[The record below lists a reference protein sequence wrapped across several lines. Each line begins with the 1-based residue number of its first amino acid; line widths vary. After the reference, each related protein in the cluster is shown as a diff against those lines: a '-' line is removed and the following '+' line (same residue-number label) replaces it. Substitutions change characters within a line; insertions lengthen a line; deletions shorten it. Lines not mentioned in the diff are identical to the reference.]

1 MKYDVFA
8 YGILMYEDVLLT
20 LTGKR
25 FSLEPATLH
34 HHHRYGFLLEGFPEL
49 AVVLPKENA
58 SVSGVVIR
66 DVDAQ
71 AMRVLDLFEDVDD
84 IYGRSRRAVTLA
96 SGAELHTD
104 VYLGTAKA
112 KTIAR
117 GDWDEDEFIR
127 LHYQRY
133 IDAAIPDFLNEI
145 KAR

>member
-25 FSLEPATLH
+25 FSLEPARLH
-34 HHHRYGFLLEGFPEL
+34 DHHRFGFVKEGFPEL
-49 AVVLPKENA
+49 AVVLPREGA

-71 AMRVLDLFEDVDD
+71 TMRILDLFEDVDG

-96 SGAELHTD
+96 SGAELHAD

-112 KTIAR
+112 STIAR

-127 LHYQRY
+127 LHYERY
-133 IDAAIPDFLNEI
+133 IDVAIPDFLTGI
-145 KAR
+145 KTR